1 MDTRKKGK
9 HYEDIASNYLQEKNY
24 KIIDKNFYSQYGEID
39 IICMSPKK
47 ILTFIEVKYSSKN
60 IISLLYKLNTKKIDN
75 MINTSNK
82 FISMYNYNNYQIQ
95 YDFIEIIKKNISH
108 YENIITTLE

>member
-1 MDTRKKGK
+1 MDTRKIGK
-9 HYEDIASNYLQEKNY
+9 HYEDIASNYLKEKNY
-24 KIIDKNFYSQYGEID
+24 KIIDQNFYSRYGEID
-39 IICMSPKK
+39 IICISPEK
-47 ILTFIEVKYSSKN
+47 ILTFIEVKYSSKKT
-60 IISLLYKLNTKKIDN
+60 ISLLHKLNTKKIDN

-108 YENIITTLE
+108 YENIIITIE